1 MNIQLMWEQFLKGL
15 QDFLPKLLGA
25 VLILAV
31 GWWLCNVI
39 VGLMRRGMDR
49 TKADTGIVTFLCSL
63 TSAVLKI
70 VVCITAAS
78 QLGMNV
84 TSIIA
89 ALGAAGLAVGLAL
102 QNNMANI
109 ASGAQIIFTKPFRV
123 GDYLKLESAEGTV
136 TRIEIMFTTLTTA
149 DNKEV
154 IIPNSKMITS
164 VITNYSA
171 QPTRRLDLSYTVSY
185 DDDIAAAKALLRDL
199 SENHPLALQEP
210 APLVAVGEHKENGIA
225 LSVQLWCKSEDY
237 WTLYHDMQEN
247 VKAVFDEFGFTIPY
261 HQLDVHEK
269 TGKE

>member
-1 MNIQLMWEQFLKGL
+1 MNFQVMWEQFLTGL
-15 QDFLPKLLGA
+15 QAFLPRLVTA
-25 VLILAV
+25 ALILAI
-31 GWWLCNVI
+31 GWWLCNVV

-70 VVCITAAS
+70 IVCITAAA

-89 ALGAAGLAVGLAL
+89 AIGAAGLAVGLAL
-102 QNNMANI
+102 KDNMANI

-123 GDYLKLESAEGTV
+123 GDYLKLDNAEGTV
-136 TRIEIMFTTLTTA
+136 TRIEIMFTTLTTS
-149 DNKEV
+149 DNKEI

-171 QPTRRLDLSYTVSY
+171 RDTRRLDLSYNISY
-185 DDDIAAAKALLRDL
+185 DDDIVAAEALLDDMVK
-199 SENHPLALQEP
+199 NHGMVIQSP

-225 LSVQLWCKSEDY
+225 IVVQLWCKSEDY
-237 WTLYHDMQEN
+237 WPLYHNMQEQ
-247 VKAVFDEFGFTIPY
+247 VKLEFDEAGITIPFC
-261 HQLDVHEK
+261 QVDVHEK
-269 TGKE
+269 VQK